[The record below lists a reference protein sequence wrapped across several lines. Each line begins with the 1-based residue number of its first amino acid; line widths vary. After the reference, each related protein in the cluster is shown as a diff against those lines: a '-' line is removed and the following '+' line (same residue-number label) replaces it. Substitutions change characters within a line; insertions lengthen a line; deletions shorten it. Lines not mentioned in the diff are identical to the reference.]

1 MGTYY
6 IYKIS
11 VEYFLDFFIEIFIFS
26 SVIIHLIEFNRLKK
40 KLMLFRKKAILMVL
54 LPLLLILINI
64 LALNCIAWLNNSA
77 PDYWPT
83 TSWRTSTP
91 EEQGMNSVKL
101 QEMQDYI
108 QTQNYLIHSM
118 IIVRNGYIVHEY
130 YDAPLYNENISK
142 NIYSVTKSFTSALIG
157 IAIDKGY
164 ISSINETVIDFFPER
179 IIANL
184 DTRKQAIKLKHLLTM
199 TAGLEYDEWTYPYSD
214 SRNSYLQMI
223 SSGDITQ
230 FVLDLPMV
238 SDPGTTWVY
247 NTVASHLLSAIIN
260 QTTGYTTLDFANE
273 FLFEPLGI
281 SVPFWRQDAIGI
293 YYGGSEFNLIPRD
306 MAKFGYL
313 YLNKGTWDGEQIVSS
328 TWVDESTKEWNTL
341 WYEQGYGYQWWID
354 TELDGYSARGYGG
367 QMIHVIPNYNLV
379 VVFTA
384 YDLINPIPFSSLIE
398 NYVIP
403 AIGDNPLIIIILLVF
418 MIGIPLVIGVV
429 YLIRK
434 KIVSKD
440 K

>member
-1 MGTYY
+1 
-6 IYKIS
+6 
-11 VEYFLDFFIEIFIFS
+11 
-26 SVIIHLIEFNRLKK
+26 
-40 KLMLFRKKAILMVL
+40 
-54 LPLLLILINI
+54 
-64 LALNCIAWLNNSA
+64 
-77 PDYWPT
+77 
-83 TSWRTSTP
+83 
-91 EEQGMNSVKL
+91 
-101 QEMQDYI
+101 
-108 QTQNYLIHSM
+108 M

-130 YDAPLYNENISK
+130 YDTPLYSENISQ
-142 NIYSVTKSFTSALIG
+142 NVYSVTKSFTSALIG

-164 ISSINETVIDFFPER
+164 ILSINETAIDFFPER
-179 IIANL
+179 TIANL

-214 SRNSYLQMI
+214 SRNSYMQMI

-247 NTVASHLLSAIIN
+247 NTGASHLLSVIIN

-273 FLFEPLGI
+273 FLFGPLGI

-293 YYGGSEFNLIPRD
+293 YYGGSEFHLIPRD

-313 YLNKGTWDGEQIVSS
+313 YLNNGTWDGEQIVSS
-328 TWVDESTKEWNTL
+328 TWVAESTKEWNNL
-341 WYEQGYGYQWWID
+341 GDEQGYGYQWWID
-354 TELDGYSARGYGG
+354 TGLDGYSARGYGG
-367 QMIHVIPNYNLV
+367 QMIHVIPNHNLV

-403 AIGDNPLIIIILLVF
+403 AIGDNPLITVILLF
-418 MIGIPLVIGVV
+418 IMMGIPVVIGVV